1 VVKNKPAF
9 KALFRVFALAVLIA
23 LIVFVSYELGI
34 IEFFLNEEK
43 LKNFIQSLGPAGI
56 VGFVL
61 LQAFQV
67 IAAPIPGEVTG
78 LLGGYLY
85 GTVGG
90 IILSTIGLTIGSML
104 AFILGRVFGRPF
116 VEKVADPVVL
126 NKFDYLLHHKG
137 AFLVFF
143 LFLIPG
149 FPKDY
154 LSYFLGLSRLSLIEF
169 TVIAGVGRLLGTV
182 LLSLGGSYL
191 RHHEYKNFITLTG
204 IAIIVMATVWLF
216 KNKIERLLRKW
227 HISRYKKIKDSKKKD
242 SQSSAQNKK

>member
-1 VVKNKPAF
+1 MTKNKI
-9 KALFRVFALAVLIA
+9 KIRALLRFGLLAVLIA
-23 LIVFVSYELGI
+23 FLVFISYELGI

-43 LKNFIQSLGPAGI
+43 LKNFINSLGPLGF
-56 VGFVL
+56 VGFIL
-61 LQAFQV
+61 IQAFQV
-67 IAAPIPGEVTG
+67 VAAPIPGEVTG

-90 IILSTIGLTIGSML
+90 AILSTIGLTLGSVI
-104 AFILGRVFGRPF
+104 AFILGRIFGKPF
-116 VEKVADPVVL
+116 VERVVDPVIL

-154 LSYFLGLSRLSLIEF
+154 LSYFLGLSRLSVLEF
-169 TVIAGVGRLLGTV
+169 TIIAGIGRLLGTV

-191 RHHEYKNFITLTG
+191 RHHEYVKFLSLAGVAIV
-204 IAIIVMATVWLF
+204 IMIIVWMFKDKMERLF
-216 KNKIERLLRKW
+216 RIWHIKKYKRDKERKKNKTTT
-227 HISRYKKIKDSKKKD
+227 
-242 SQSSAQNKK
+242 

>member
-1 VVKNKPAF
+1 MVKNKITF
-9 KALFRVFALAVLIA
+9 KALLRVFALAVLIA
-23 LIVFVSYELGI
+23 LSIFLAYKFGI
-34 IEFFLNEEK
+34 IELFTNEEK
-43 LKNFIQSLGPAGI
+43 LRKFIQSLGPFGVI
-56 VGFVL
+56 GFVL
-61 LQAFQV
+61 IQAFQV

-85 GTVGG
+85 GTLGG
-90 IILSTIGLTIGSML
+90 IVLSTIGLTLGSVV

-116 VEKVADPVVL
+116 IERVVDPMVL

-154 LSYFLGLSRLSLIEF
+154 LSYFLGLSKLSVLEF

-182 LLSLGGSYL
+182 LLSLGGAYL
-191 RHHEYKNFITLTG
+191 RHHEYEKFFSLAG
-204 IAIIVMATVWLF
+204 VAIVVMTVVWLF
-216 KNKIERLLRKW
+216 KEKIERLLRIW
-227 HISRYKKIKDSKKKD
+227 HISRYRK
-242 SQSSAQNKK
+242 NKRK

>member
-1 VVKNKPAF
+1 
-9 KALFRVFALAVLIA
+9 VLIA

-126 NKFDYLLHHKG
+126 NKLIIFYIIK
-137 AFLVFF
+137 V
-143 LFLIPG
+143 LF
-149 FPKDY
+149 
-154 LSYFLGLSRLSLIEF
+154 
-169 TVIAGVGRLLGTV
+169 
-182 LLSLGGSYL
+182 
-191 RHHEYKNFITLTG
+191 
-204 IAIIVMATVWLF
+204 
-216 KNKIERLLRKW
+216 
-227 HISRYKKIKDSKKKD
+227 
-242 SQSSAQNKK
+242 

>member
-1 VVKNKPAF
+1 LIKNKITL
-9 KALFRVFALAVLIA
+9 KALLRLLLLAVLLS
-23 LIVFVSYELGI
+23 LIIFFLYESGLV
-34 IEFFLNEEK
+34 EFFLNEEK
-43 LKNFIQSLGPAGI
+43 LKSFINSLGPLGFAGFI
-56 VGFVL
+56 I

-67 IAAPIPGEVTG
+67 VAAPIPGEVTG

-85 GTVGG
+85 GTLGG
-90 IILSTIGLTIGSML
+90 AILSTIGLTLGSVF
-104 AFILGRVFGRPF
+104 AFMLGRIFGKPF
-116 VEKVADPVVL
+116 VERVVDPLIL

-154 LSYFLGLSRLSLIEF
+154 LSYFLGLSRLSLLEF

-191 RHHEYKNFITLTG
+191 RHHEYEKFFRLAG
-204 IAIIVMATVWLF
+204 IAVVIMVTVWLF
-216 KNKIERLLRKW
+216 KDRIERLFRIW
-227 HISRYKKIKDSKKKD
+227 HIHRYKKDKEKRKG
-242 SQSSAQNKK
+242 

>member
-1 VVKNKPAF
+1 MVKNKITQR
-9 KALFRVFALAVLIA
+9 ALLRFLILAVLIA
-23 LIVFVSYELGI
+23 FIIFLFYEIGL

-43 LKNFIQSLGPAGI
+43 LKKFINSLGPL
-56 VGFVL
+56 GFLGFIL

-67 IAAPIPGEVTG
+67 VAAPIPGEVTG

-90 IILSTIGLTIGSML
+90 AILSTIGLTLGSVFAFML
-104 AFILGRVFGRPF
+104 GRILGKPF
-116 VEKVADPVVL
+116 VERVVDPAIL

-154 LSYFLGLSRLSLIEF
+154 LSYFLGLSRLSLLEF
-169 TVIAGVGRLLGTV
+169 TIIAGVGRLLGTV
-182 LLSLGGSYL
+182 LLSLGGNYL
-191 RHHEYKNFITLTG
+191 RHHEYEKFFSLAG
-204 IAIIVMATVWLF
+204 IAIVIMVTIWLF
-216 KNKIERLLRKW
+216 KDQLERLFRIW
-227 HISRYKKIKDSKKKD
+227 HIHRYRRDKEKRKD
-242 SQSSAQNKK
+242 

>member
-1 VVKNKPAF
+1 MTKNKI
-9 KALFRVFALAVLIA
+9 KIRALLRFGPLAVLIA
-23 LIVFVSYELGI
+23 FIVFISYQLGI

-43 LKNFIQSLGPAGI
+43 LKNFINSLGSLGF
-56 VGFVL
+56 VGFIL
-61 LQAFQV
+61 IQAFQV
-67 IAAPIPGEVTG
+67 VAAPIPGEVTG

-90 IILSTIGLTIGSML
+90 AILSTIGLTLGSVI
-104 AFILGRVFGRPF
+104 AFVLGRIFGKPF
-116 VEKVADPVVL
+116 VDRVVDPAIL

-154 LSYFLGLSRLSLIEF
+154 LSYFLGLSRLSILEF
-169 TVIAGVGRLLGTV
+169 IIIAGVGRLLGTI

-191 RHHEYKNFITLTG
+191 RHHEYAKFLSLAAVAIV
-204 IAIIVMATVWLF
+204 IMIIVLMF
-216 KNKIERLLRKW
+216 KDKMERFFRIW
-227 HISRYKKIKDSKKKD
+227 HIKKYKKDREKRKNNTTI
-242 SQSSAQNKK
+242 